1 MMTHL
6 MNNKGHKISDR
17 IYRSGRVFIHGQS
30 AVPYQLV
37 ENFVSEVRRR
47 KDSVDN
53 LEFIHL
59 HVEGIPAHAQ
69 LQDIPGVR
77 VNNLFVGSNIRSLV
91 DYEHV
96 DYTPV
101 FLSEIPRLFRS
112 GKLPIDVAL
121 VQLSPPDRF
130 GYCTLGV
137 GVDVA
142 RAAVDT
148 AKVVMAQINPRM
160 PRVHGDSLVHI
171 SRIDHSIE
179 VDAALPEIDYAKNS
193 GTPEMEAIGR
203 NVASLIENGST
214 LQLGIGSIPDA
225 VLKSLHSHQNL
236 GIHSE
241 MCSDGIVELL
251 QKGVINNTKKVVHP
265 GMTVSSF
272 IQGTKKIY
280 DFIHENPSVELYPSC
295 YVNSPTVIARNP
307 KVVAINSA
315 VEVDL
320 TGQVCADSVG
330 HRMVS
335 GVGGQIDFIRGASMC
350 EDGKPIIAM
359 TSRSKRGEPR
369 IVAELRIGA
378 GVVTT
383 RADVHYV
390 VTEYGVAD
398 LNGKSIGSRVK
409 ALISIAHPDDR
420 ESLSRTWHSAKSRL
434 L

>member
-1 MMTHL
+1 MT
-6 MNNKGHKISDR
+6 KPISDD

-30 AVPYQLV
+30 AVPYSVVDHFAAQ
-37 ENFVSEVRRR
+37 VRRQR
-47 KDSVDN
+47 SYVDR

-59 HVEGIPAHAQ
+59 HVEGVPAH
-69 LQDIPGVR
+69 LTLGDIPGVR
-77 VNNLFVGSNIRSLV
+77 VNNLFVGSNVRRFV

-112 GKLPIDVAL
+112 QKLPIDVAL
-121 VQLSPPDRF
+121 VQLSLPDRH

-137 GVDVA
+137 SVDIA
-142 RAAVDT
+142 RAALDT
-148 AKVVMAQINPRM
+148 AKVVIAQLNPQM
-160 PRVHGDSLVHI
+160 PRVHGDTLVHM
-171 SRIDHSIE
+171 SRIDHWIDSD
-179 VDAALPEIDYAKNS
+179 VALPEVDYSKHS
-193 GTPEMEAIGR
+193 DSPEMQTIGR
-203 NVASLIENGST
+203 YVASLIEDGST
-214 LQLGIGSIPDA
+214 LQLGIGEIPDA
-225 VLKSLHSHQNL
+225 VLGSLQGHRHL

-241 MCSDGIVELL
+241 MCSDGILKLL
-251 QKGVINNTKKVVHP
+251 QNGVIDNSRKVVHP
-265 GMTVSSF
+265 GKTISSF

-330 HRMVS
+330 HRMIS
-335 GVGGQIDFIRGASMC
+335 GVGGQVDFIRGASIC

-369 IVAELRIGA
+369 IVPELRKGA
-378 GVVTT
+378 GVVTS
-383 RADVHYV
+383 RGDVHYV
-390 VTEYGVAD
+390 VTEYGIAD

-420 ESLSRTWHSAKSRL
+420 EALDRAWHSFGSKE
-434 L
+434 